1 MLANNFEGLDQAG
14 LILSGLKGGKRK
26 EVIAVE
32 VIAMFDGFDERRRL
46 GLVETFNAFGGNDNP
61 LFVDFQ

>member
-1 MLANNFEGLDQAG
+1 MLADNLVGLDQAG

-26 EVIAVE
+26 EIIAVQM
-32 VIAMFDGFDERRRL
+32 VAMLDGFDERRRL
-46 GLVETFNAFGGNDNP
+46 GLVETFDAFGSNDNP